1 MSPDHRPVYI
11 DLRKINL
18 PISAWIS
25 ITHRITG
32 ILVFF
37 ITTPIFL
44 VLFAYL
50 TNDLSSF
57 TNTVDFFKNN
67 LIYAFL
73 VVLSFL
79 ILWLHLLTG
88 LRHLLMD
95 FKIGE
100 SLIAAKYSAI
110 FVNNFISKGLSES
123 LYIIEMKLSVA
134 V

>member
-44 VLFAYL
+44 ILFAYL

-100 SLIAAKYSAI
+100 SLIAAKYAAI
-110 FVNNFISKGLSES
+110 FVYIFWIITSLSIC
-123 LYIIEMKLSVA
+123 LIVFL
-134 V
+134 

>member
-44 VLFAYL
+44 ILFAYL

-67 LIYAFL
+67 LIYTFL

-110 FVNNFISKGLSES
+110 FVYIFWIITSLSMC
-123 LYIIEMKLSVA
+123 LIVFL
-134 V
+134 

>member
-44 VLFAYL
+44 ILFSYL

-110 FVNNFISKGLSES
+110 FVYIFWIITSLSMC
-123 LYIIEMKLSVA
+123 LIVFL
-134 V
+134 

>member
-44 VLFAYL
+44 ILFAYL

-67 LIYAFL
+67 LFFAFL

-110 FVNNFISKGLSES
+110 FVYIFWIITSLSMC
-123 LYIIEMKLSVA
+123 LIVFL
-134 V
+134 

>member
-37 ITTPIFL
+37 ITPPIFL
-44 VLFAYL
+44 ILFAYL

-110 FVNNFISKGLSES
+110 FVYIFWIITSLSMC
-123 LYIIEMKLSVA
+123 LIVFL
-134 V
+134 

>member
-44 VLFAYL
+44 ILFAYL

-73 VVLSFL
+73 VVISFL

-110 FVNNFISKGLSES
+110 FVYIFWIITSLSMC
-123 LYIIEMKLSVA
+123 LIVFL
-134 V
+134 

>member
-11 DLRKINL
+11 DLRKISL

-32 ILVFF
+32 IFVFF

-44 VLFAYL
+44 ILFAYL

-57 TNTVDFFKNN
+57 TSTLDFFKNN

-110 FVNNFISKGLSES
+110 FVYIFWIITSLSM
-123 LYIIEMKLSVA
+123 LLTVFL
-134 V
+134 

>member
-100 SLIAAKYSAI
+100 SLITAKYSAI
-110 FVNNFISKGLSES
+110 FVYIFWIITSLSMC
-123 LYIIEMKLSVA
+123 LIVFL
-134 V
+134 

>member
-44 VLFAYL
+44 ILFAYL

-57 TNTVDFFKNN
+57 TNTVDFFENN

-110 FVNNFISKGLSES
+110 FVYIFWIITSLSMC
-123 LYIIEMKLSVA
+123 LIVFL
-134 V
+134 

>member
-44 VLFAYL
+44 VLFACL

-57 TNTVDFFKNN
+57 TNTIDFFKNN

-79 ILWLHLLTG
+79 ILWASFINWIET
-88 LRHLLMD
+88 
-95 FKIGE
+95 
-100 SLIAAKYSAI
+100 
-110 FVNNFISKGLSES
+110 FVDGF
-123 LYIIEMKLSVA
+123 
-134 V
+134 

>member
-1 MSPDHRPVYI
+1 MSLDHRPVYI

-44 VLFAYL
+44 ILFAYL

-110 FVNNFISKGLSES
+110 FVYIFWIITSLSMC
-123 LYIIEMKLSVA
+123 LIVFL
-134 V
+134 

>member
-44 VLFAYL
+44 ILFAYL
-50 TNDLSSF
+50 TNDLSS
-57 TNTVDFFKNN
+57 FKNN

-110 FVNNFISKGLSES
+110 FVYIFWIITSLSMC
-123 LYIIEMKLSVA
+123 LIVFL
-134 V
+134 

>member
-44 VLFAYL
+44 ILFAYL
-50 TNDLSSF
+50 TKDLSSF
-57 TNTVDFFKNN
+57 TNTVNFFKNN

-110 FVNNFISKGLSES
+110 FVYIFWIITSLSMC
-123 LYIIEMKLSVA
+123 LIVFL
-134 V
+134 

>member
-1 MSPDHRPVYI
+1 MSPDNRHVYI

-44 VLFAYL
+44 ILFAYL

-110 FVNNFISKGLSES
+110 FVYIFWIITSLSMC
-123 LYIIEMKLSVA
+123 LIVFL
-134 V
+134 

>member
-44 VLFAYL
+44 VLFACL

-57 TNTVDFFKNN
+57 TNTIDFFKNN

-110 FVNNFISKGLSES
+110 FVYIFWIITSLSMF
-123 LYIIEMKLSVA
+123 LIVFL
-134 V
+134 